1 MFTNE
6 TAAALG
12 NFVFE
17 EVLCRWGAVV
27 EIVTDNGSAWV
38 KAIEWL
44 SKRYGINHI
53 KVSGYNSRANGIVER
68 RHYDVREAISKA

>member
-1 MFTNE
+1 MLLPSSHSYRYLAQGCCSISRWLEWRMFTKE
-6 TAAALG
+6 TAVALG

-17 EVLCRWGAVV
+17 EILCHWGAVV

-44 SKRYGINHI
+44 SKRYGET
-53 KVSGYNSRANGIVER
+53 A
-68 RHYDVREAISKA
+68 